1 MAKYVKLCT
10 NPQHSVKGPQGTLCP
25 ACWAQRG
32 RTTDPQWLEDAK
44 TEYDVLLRR
53 IQEAFFEG
61 FAESDTGDFS
71 VLEAWRRSNA
81 KRVHDTLKQLWSKQ

>member
-1 MAKYVKLCT
+1 MAKYVKLCK
-10 NPQHSVKGPQGTLCP
+10 NPQHSIKGPRGVECP
-25 ACWAQRG
+25 ACLAQKG
-32 RTTDPQWLEDAK
+32 RATPPQWLEDAR
-44 TEYDVLLRR
+44 TEHDVILRR